1 MSVLVIETVV
11 GYMLKVLKT
20 NQKLTEFK
28 AEFNAIKHG
37 DFKSFLS
44 LIDGEIPQMV
54 IYNGG
59 IIRSEGNN
67 PNYDFDF
74 EGLLKSGPSLR
85 IFLKNCFLVY
95 GNIEDQDI
103 PDSIYQKVAIFEIAI
118 RMHANNH
125 NILDKNKQEDLI
137 NVISIL
143 SKFKN
148 LTHDE
153 EDKLQKARVFTNM
166 VKHFKNQFPSWEEG
180 IIHFLK
186 GFEVLEKH
194 KLTII

>member
-1 MSVLVIETVV
+1 MILTIEVVV

-28 AEFNAIKHG
+28 EEFNAIKHG
-37 DFKSFLS
+37 DYKSFLS
-44 LIDGEIPQMV
+44 LIEGEIPSMV
-54 IYNGG
+54 IYKGG
-59 IIRSEGNN
+59 KIRYEENN

-85 IFLKNCFLVY
+85 IFLKKCFLVY
-95 GNIEDQDI
+95 GNIDDPDI
-103 PDSIYQKVAIFEIAI
+103 PDSIYHKVVVFEIAI
-118 RMHANNH
+118 RMHAKNH
-125 NILDKNKQEDLI
+125 NLLDKTKREYLI

-148 LTHDE
+148 LTHEE

-166 VKHFKNQFPSWEEG
+166 VKHFKNQYSSWSEG
-180 IIHFLK
+180 IKHFK
-186 GFEVLEKH
+186 DGFKVLEKH
-194 KLTII
+194 GILIV